1 MDAALNGYA
10 AGKMD
15 FNDFIL
21 AELCNQKGLALVTHD
36 ADLKGLTLNILTEN
50 TRLLS

>member
-1 MDAALNGYA
+1 
-10 AGKMD
+10 MD
-15 FNDFIL
+15 FNDYVL
-21 AELCNQKGLALVTHD
+21 AELCNKKGLALVTHD